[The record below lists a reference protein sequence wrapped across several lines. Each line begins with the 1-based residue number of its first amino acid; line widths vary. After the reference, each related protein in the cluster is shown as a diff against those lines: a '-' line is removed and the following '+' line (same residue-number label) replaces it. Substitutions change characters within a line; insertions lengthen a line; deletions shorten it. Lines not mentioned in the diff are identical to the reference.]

1 MALANIVIPAVAQGQ
16 AVPVT
21 GLTTGI
27 NEVTGERPA
36 RININDLQTAGGPAW
51 DLFILGLSEL
61 QNKSESDPLS
71 YFQISG
77 IHGRP
82 FISWNGVENVTGS
95 EPMKGFCP
103 HGQVQFTS
111 WHRPYM
117 ALFEQTLGDYVQT
130 LASQYND
137 GSSSYKAAA
146 EKFRI
151 PYWDWAGD
159 YTLPA
164 SVMDPRVTV
173 NGPHGQVDIP
183 NPLYSYR
190 WQQFPLNTDPEYFP
204 KDDDKK
210 DCWLWN
216 ETKRQPD
223 GNGIDQFNI
232 VNNNLASRNLKDV
245 VTQYRVFTAAK
256 TYEDMA
262 SNSDPGPSLEHP
274 HDLVHSS
281 MSAAMLWPEYAAFD
295 PLFWLHH
302 ANVDRLYALW
312 QAINYNNTYQTQ
324 SRSIGPLYATPAG
337 DVTADSPLKPFYQGD
352 DSTSFH
358 TGKSVAALATFGYT
372 YPEINDWS
380 LSHAETRKAVVTQVN
395 QLYSNGANGIS
406 SSRRRRVQQQDRRRQ
421 QQQDPTKEYYAQI
434 SVERAELQLPCTI
447 SVMLGDDK
455 AGQMSLLSMPTSGVT
470 HAEVPLT
477 RALNRALASDT
488 AAAKNKAM
496 MMSDAKFVTSKLSK
510 LFQVEIRKADGTVIP
525 TESVPSLSVE
535 IQGEEVVAASRIDEF
550 PKYGAVTKLA
560 GVGIGKLA
568 RGDAN
573 TRL

>member
-1 MALANIVIPAVAQGQ
+1 MLVTGYSCLAMALANIVIPAVAQGQ

-27 NEVTGERPA
+27 NESFTDETTR
-36 RININDLQTAGGPAW
+36 

-103 HGQVQFTS
+103 HG
-111 WHRPYM
+111 
-117 ALFEQTLGDYVQT
+117 
-130 LASQYND
+130 
-137 GSSSYKAAA
+137 AAA

-245 VTQYRVFTAAK
+245 VVSFLFHCVLSPLSVACSISGTSANQTQYRVFTAAK